1 MIVTVKNE
9 VDRARGQ
16 AARSPEQGLAGA
28 LQGQYKRQDKNRFFR
43 AENLGYTNNRPSL
56 SSTHRSVSPSG
67 ELSNGDGSPVRFL
80 YLLLGIGSFPF
91 LYLLLTHRSVRL
103 HGSSNLSQQSTTAR
117 SFFEHASILSP
128 SIRSPHGSANGYAS
142 METYLL
148 FAIYLP
154 LRIGSLGQLWNA
166 LELAPRAM
174 NELLNWGLS
183 SRFFS
188 FVCIPS

>member
-9 VDRARGQ
+9 VNEPEVRLRAHRNKGSRGPSRQ
-16 AARSPEQGLAGA
+16 H
-28 LQGQYKRQDKNRFFR
+28 KRQDKNRFFQ
-43 AENLGYTNNRPSL
+43 AGNLGIYQHASIRVAFRGAFQWGRISCSF
-56 SSTHRSVSPSG
+56 SSTAGHRILSV
-67 ELSNGDGSPVRFL
+67 F
-80 YLLLGIGSFPF
+80 I
-91 LYLLLTHRSVRL
+91 
-103 HGSSNLSQQSTTAR
+103 STTDASICSPAWELEFISTIDHR
-117 SFFEHASILSP
+117 TFIFEHASILSP
-128 SIRSPHGSANGYAS
+128 SIHSPHGSANGYAS

-166 LELAPRAM
+166 LELALRTM

>member
-1 MIVTVKNE
+1 MKLQLIVTVKNE
-9 VDRARGQ
+9 GDRARGQ

-43 AENLGYTNNRPSL
+43 AENLGYTNNHPSL

-67 ELSNGDGSPVRFL
+67 ELSNGDGSPVRFFISTA
-80 YLLLGIGSFPF
+80 G
-91 LYLLLTHRSVRL
+91 HRILSVFI
-103 HGSSNLSQQSTTAR
+103 STTA
-117 SFFEHASILSP
+117 ASILSP

-166 LELAPRAM
+166 LASAPRAM

-183 SRFFS
+183 SRFFIS
-188 FVCIPS
+188 FVYQVKT

>member
-9 VDRARGQ
+9 VNRARVQ
-16 AARSPEQGLAGA
+16 TARPPEQGLAGA

-43 AENLGYTNNRPSL
+43 AENLGYTKNRPSL

-67 ELSNGDGSPVRFL
+67 ELSNGDGSPVRFF
-80 YLLLGIGSFPF
+80 IS
-91 LYLLLTHRSVRL
+91 TARHRILSVFI
-103 HGSSNLSQQSTTAR
+103 STTA
-117 SFFEHASILSP
+117 ASILSP

-142 METYLL
+142 METYLR

-154 LRIGSLGQLWNA
+154 LRSESLGQLWNA
-166 LELAPRAM
+166 LASAPRAM

>member
-28 LQGQYKRQDKNRFFR
+28 LQWSTRDKTKIDFFEPEIW
-43 AENLGYTNNRPSL
+43 AVPTC
-56 SSTHRSVSPSG
+56 THRSRARIDPFAFNSLAAW
-67 ELSNGDGSPVRFL
+67 ERKRIRFNGDISTVRFISTA
-80 YLLLGIGSFPF
+80 G
-91 LYLLLTHRSVRL
+91 HRILSVFI
-103 HGSSNLSQQSTTAR
+103 STTD
-117 SFFEHASILSP
+117 ASILSP

-148 FAIYLP
+148 FALYLP
-154 LRIGSLGQLWNA
+154 RIIGSLGQLWNA

-183 SRFFS
+183 SRFFLS
-188 FVCIPS
+188 FVYQVKT

>member
-1 MIVTVKNE
+1 MKNE

-67 ELSNGDGSPVRFL
+67 ELSNGDGSSVRFFISTA
-80 YLLLGIGSFPF
+80 G
-91 LYLLLTHRSVRL
+91 HRILSVFI
-103 HGSSNLSQQSTTAR
+103 STTD
-117 SFFEHASILSP
+117 ASILSP

-148 FAIYLP
+148 FALYL
-154 LRIGSLGQLWNA
+154 LRNIGSLGQLWNA
-166 LELAPRAM
+166 PTFAPRAM